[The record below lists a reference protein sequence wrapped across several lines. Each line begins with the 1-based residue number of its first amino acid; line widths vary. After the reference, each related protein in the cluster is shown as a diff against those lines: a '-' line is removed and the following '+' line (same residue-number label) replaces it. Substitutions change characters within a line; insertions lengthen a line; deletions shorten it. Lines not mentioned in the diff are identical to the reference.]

1 MSDLNSLFE
10 AQRRQRF
17 RRQLIA
23 WYVAHQRDLPWRRLA
38 DPYAVWISEIMLQQT
53 VVAAVIPYF
62 EKFRGRF
69 PDVHALA
76 AAEESEVLQYWE
88 GLGYYSRARNIHK
101 AAKIVSEELQGEFPQ
116 SVAGLQEL
124 PGIGRYTAG
133 AICSFAYDR
142 RAPIVEANTLRL
154 YSRLIGL
161 EEDPRSKAG
170 QNQLWEFAELIL
182 PRKSPGDFNQAL
194 MDLGSLVCTPQKPDC
209 AACPVSS
216 ECEAFL
222 SQRQHLIPKPKPR
235 PEITPLTDASIA
247 VFAGEKLMIRQRMPG
262 ERWAGLWDF
271 PRFTLEELNG
281 CSHPVVSR
289 KKTTGKKAAGKKTN
303 GQKQLFVDQDRRRK
317 QGIEVPDGLP
327 EAVIPRLEEY
337 VLAQSG
343 VAASIQHF
351 ASEIRHSVTRY
362 KIRLLCFVAFAEA
375 GARSAVSEE
384 ATAGYQWV
392 KVSDLEAYPL
402 SVTGRKFAKLLA
414 EMVSPAEG
422 STQKD

>member
-1 MSDLNSLFE
+1 MSDLNTLFE
-10 AQRRQRF
+10 GPRRQRF
-17 RRQLIA
+17 RRKLTT
-23 WYVAHQRDLPWRRLA
+23 WYAAHQRDLPWRRLA

-62 EKFRGRF
+62 EKFRNRF

-76 AAEESEVLQYWE
+76 AADESEVLQYWE

-101 AAKIVSEELQGEFPQ
+101 SAKIISEELQGEFPQ
-116 SVAGLQEL
+116 SVEALQKL
-124 PGIGRYTAG
+124 PGVGRYTAG

-161 EEDPRSKAG
+161 EGDPRSKAG

-194 MDLGSLVCTPQKPDC
+194 MDLGSLVCTPQNPDC
-209 AACPVSS
+209 AACPVSD

-222 SQRQHLIPKPKPR
+222 SQRQHLIPQPKVR

-247 VFAGEKLMIRQRMPG
+247 VFSGEKVMIRQRSQG

-271 PRFTLEELNG
+271 PRFTLEDLNG
-281 CSHPVVSR
+281 CSHPAVSR
-289 KKTTGKKAAGKKTN
+289 KKSS
-303 GQKQLFVDQDRRRK
+303 GQKQLFEDTGSRK
-317 QGIEVPDGLP
+317 SQGVAIPADLP
-327 EAVIPRLEEY
+327 TDMLGRLEAY
-337 VLAQSG
+337 VREQAG
-343 VAASIQHF
+343 VEASIQHF

-362 KIRLLCFVAFAEA
+362 KIRLLCFIAQAETANSGDSA
-375 GARSAVSEE
+375 GD
-384 ATAGYQWV
+384 YQWV
-392 KVSDLEAYPL
+392 RVSDLEAYPL

-414 EMVSPAEG
+414 DLV
-422 STQKD
+422 

>member
-1 MSDLNSLFE
+1 MSDLNTLFE
-10 AQRRQRF
+10 TKRRQRF

-23 WYVAHQRDLPWRRLA
+23 WYAAHQRDLPWRRLA
-38 DPYAVWISEIMLQQT
+38 EPYAVWISEIMLQQT

-62 EKFRGRF
+62 EKFQDRF

-76 AAEESEVLQYWE
+76 SADESEVLQHWE

-101 AAKIVSEELQGEFPQ
+101 AAKIVSNELQGEFPQ
-116 SVAGLQEL
+116 SVEGLQKL

-133 AICSFAYDR
+133 AICSFAYDE

-194 MDLGSLVCTPQKPDC
+194 MDLGSLVCTPQNPDC
-209 AACPVSS
+209 GACPVSAG
-216 ECEAFL
+216 CEAFL
-222 SQRQHLIPKPKPR
+222 NQRQHLIPRPKAR

-247 VFAGEKLMIRQRMPG
+247 VFREDAVLIRQRESD

-271 PRFTLEELNG
+271 PRFTLEDLNG
-281 CSHPVVSR
+281 VSHPAATR
-289 KKTTGKKAAGKKTN
+289 KKN
-303 GQKQLFVDQDRRRK
+303 SGQKLLFEETPRQTARGV
-317 QGIEVPDGLP
+317 EMPAGLP
-327 EAVIPRLEEY
+327 RDVLGQLEAY
-337 VLAQSG
+337 VRDHAG
-343 VAASIQHF
+343 VEAAVQQF
-351 ASEIRHSVTRY
+351 VSEIRHSVTRY
-362 KIRLLCFVAFAEA
+362 KIRLLCFIAQAEPADA
-375 GARSAVSEE
+375 GDSAGS
-384 ATAGYQWV
+384 YQWV
-392 KVSDLEAYPL
+392 RVSDLESYPL

-414 EMVSPAEG
+414 ELV
-422 STQKD
+422 